1 MDSTTVKTERREEN
15 RGSRIESRG
24 REVENGGKAARI
36 GSWDAFKWLA
46 AFLVVAIHTSPLESV
61 WPYGDFL
68 LTRIA
73 ARLAVPFF
81 FMLTGYF
88 TVQVKKTEKKL
99 FLLYL
104 GVTCLYLPVQ
114 IYKYMGGE
122 TFTAGRILKDIFF
135 DGTFYH
141 LWYLPAC
148 MLGLVLM
155 TLLLKCGKENA
166 LAISILLYV
175 IGLLGDSYFGLVRL
189 SPFLSKVYDGM
200 FTCFSY
206 TRNGIFMAPLF
217 LLLGRLFREQE
228 KKWKQNKDKKPGAA
242 VIWNNRLEK
251 ELILFLCS
259 FVLMIQEA
267 LLLHNTD
274 WQRHDSMYLFLPLC
288 SYHLFVFLRCIN
300 ERAFPSERSGQRT
313 GRLWLKGPMYIY
325 FLHPLVIILVR
336 GCVKVIK
343 MSALVE
349 CSPLYYL
356 CVCVG
361 SFCVTAF
368 LCLVQDMVKTK
379 RKTGRTENT
388 HEK

>member
-1 MDSTTVKTERREEN
+1 MRQNMDSTTVKTENRE
-15 RGSRIESRG
+15 SRIES
-24 REVENGGKAARI
+24 GKAVRI
-36 GSWDAFKWLA
+36 KSWDAFKWLA
-46 AFLVVAIHTSPLESV
+46 AFLVVAIHTSPLESI

-148 MLGLVLM
+148 MLGLALM

-166 LAISILLYV
+166 IAISILLYV

-189 SPFLSKVYDGM
+189 SPILSKVYDGM

-228 KKWKQNKDKKPGAA
+228 KKGKQNK
-242 VIWNNRLEK
+242 EK

-267 LLLHNTD
+267 LLLHDTD
-274 WQRHDSMYLFLPLC
+274 WQKHDSMYLFLPLC
-288 SYHLFVFLRCIN
+288 SYHLLAFLRCVN
-300 ERAFPSERSGQRT
+300 ESPFLLERNGQRT

-336 GCVKVIK
+336 GCAKVIK
-343 MSALVE
+343 MPALVE

-356 CVCVG
+356 CVCAG
-361 SFCVTAF
+361 SFCATAF
-368 LCLVQDMVKTK
+368 LCLLQDMVKRK
-379 RKTGRTENT
+379 RKTVRTENT

>member
-1 MDSTTVKTERREEN
+1 MRQNMDSTTVKTENRE
-15 RGSRIESRG
+15 SRIESRG
-24 REVENGGKAARI
+24 REVENGGSRMESGKAARI
-36 GSWDAFKWLA
+36 KSWDAFKWLA
-46 AFLVVAIHTSPLESV
+46 AFLVVAVHTSPLESI

-99 FLLYL
+99 LLLYL

-122 TFTAGRILKDIFF
+122 TFTTGRILKDIFF

-148 MLGLVLM
+148 MLGLALM

-166 LAISILLYV
+166 MAISILLYV

-189 SPFLSKVYDGM
+189 SPVLSKVYDGM

-217 LLLGRLFREQE
+217 LLQGRLFREQE
-228 KKWKQNKDKKPGAA
+228 KKGKQNKNK
-242 VIWNNRLEK
+242 EK

-288 SYHLFVFLRCIN
+288 SYHLFAFLRCVN
-300 ERAFPSERSGQRT
+300 ERALPSERSGNRT
-313 GRLWLKGPMYIY
+313 DSLWLKGPMYIY

-336 GCVKVIK
+336 GCAKVIK
-343 MSALVE
+343 MPALVE

-356 CVCVG
+356 CVCAG
-361 SFCVTAF
+361 SFCATAF
-368 LCLVQDMVKTK
+368 LCLLQDMVKRK
-379 RKTGRTENT
+379 RKTVRTENT

>member
-1 MDSTTVKTERREEN
+1 MRQNMDSTTVKTENRE
-15 RGSRIESRG
+15 SRIESRG
-24 REVENGGKAARI
+24 REVENGGSRI
-36 GSWDAFKWLA
+36 ESWDAFKWLA
-46 AFLVVAIHTSPLESV
+46 AFLVVAVHTSPLESI

-99 FLLYL
+99 LLLYL

-148 MLGLVLM
+148 MLGLALM
-155 TLLLKCGKENA
+155 TLFLKCGKENA
-166 LAISILLYV
+166 VAISILLYV

-228 KKWKQNKDKKPGAA
+228 KKGKQNKNK
-242 VIWNNRLEK
+242 EK

-288 SYHLFVFLRCIN
+288 SYHLFVFLRCVN
-300 ERAFPSERSGQRT
+300 ERDLPSERSGKRADS
-313 GRLWLKGPMYIY
+313 LWLKGPMYIY

-336 GCVKVIK
+336 GCAKVIK
-343 MSALVE
+343 MPALVE

-356 CVCVG
+356 CVCAG
-361 SFCVTAF
+361 SFCATAF
-368 LCLVQDMVKTK
+368 LCLLQDMVKRK
-379 RKTGRTENT
+379 RKTARTENT

>member
-1 MDSTTVKTERREEN
+1 MRLNMDSTTVKTENRE
-15 RGSRIESRG
+15 SRIESRG
-24 REVENGGKAARI
+24 REVENGGSRMESGKAARI
-36 GSWDAFKWLA
+36 KSWDAFKWMA

-88 TVQVKKTEKKL
+88 TVEVRKTEKKL
-99 FLLYL
+99 LLLYL

-155 TLLLKCGKENA
+155 TLFLKCGKENA
-166 LAISILLYV
+166 MAISLLLYV

-189 SPFLSKVYDGM
+189 SPVLSKVYDGM

-228 KKWKQNKDKKPGAA
+228 KKRKQNKNK
-242 VIWNNRLEK
+242 EK

-288 SYHLFVFLRCIN
+288 SYHLFAFLRCVN
-300 ERAFPSERSGQRT
+300 ERDLPSERSGNRT
-313 GRLWLKGPMYIY
+313 DSLWLKGPMYIY

-336 GCVKVIK
+336 GCAKVIK
-343 MSALVE
+343 MPALVE

-356 CVCVG
+356 CVCAG
-361 SFCVTAF
+361 SFCATAF
-368 LCLVQDMVKTK
+368 LCLLQDMVKRK
-379 RKTGRTENT
+379 RKTARTENT

>member
-1 MDSTTVKTERREEN
+1 MRQNMDSTTVKTERREEN
-15 RGSRIESRG
+15 RESRIESRG
-24 REVENGGKAARI
+24 REVENGGSRI
-36 GSWDAFKWLA
+36 ESWDAFKWLA
-46 AFLVVAIHTSPLESV
+46 AFLVVAIHTSPLESI

-68 LTRIA
+68 LTRII

-88 TVQVKKTEKKL
+88 TVQVRKTEKKL

-155 TLLLKCGKENA
+155 TLFLKCGKENA
-166 LAISILLYV
+166 VAISILLYV

-189 SPFLSKVYDGM
+189 SPVLSKVYDGM

-228 KKWKQNKDKKPGAA
+228 KKGKLNK
-242 VIWNNRLEK
+242 EK
-251 ELILFLCS
+251 EIILFLCS

-288 SYHLFVFLRCIN
+288 SYHLFAFLRCVN
-300 ERAFPSERSGQRT
+300 ERDLPSERSGKRADS
-313 GRLWLKGPMYIY
+313 LWLKGPMYIY

-343 MSALVE
+343 MPALVE

-356 CVCVG
+356 CVCAG
-361 SFCVTAF
+361 SFCATAF
-368 LCLVQDMVKTK
+368 LCLLQDMVKRK
-379 RKTGRTENT
+379 RKTARTENT

>member
-1 MDSTTVKTERREEN
+1 MRQNMDSTTVKTE
-15 RGSRIESRG
+15 S
-24 REVENGGKAARI
+24 GKAARI
-36 GSWDAFKWLA
+36 KSWDAFKWLA
-46 AFLVVAIHTSPLESV
+46 AFLVVAIHTSPLESI

-148 MLGLVLM
+148 MLGLALM

-166 LAISILLYV
+166 VAISILLYV

-189 SPFLSKVYDGM
+189 SPILSKVYDGM

-217 LLLGRLFREQE
+217 LILGRLFREQE
-228 KKWKQNKDKKPGAA
+228 KKGKQNK
-242 VIWNNRLEK
+242 EK
-251 ELILFLCS
+251 ELILFL
-259 FVLMIQEA
+259 
-267 LLLHNTD
+267 
-274 WQRHDSMYLFLPLC
+274 
-288 SYHLFVFLRCIN
+288 
-300 ERAFPSERSGQRT
+300 
-313 GRLWLKGPMYIY
+313 
-325 FLHPLVIILVR
+325 
-336 GCVKVIK
+336 
-343 MSALVE
+343 
-349 CSPLYYL
+349 
-356 CVCVG
+356 
-361 SFCVTAF
+361 
-368 LCLVQDMVKTK
+368 
-379 RKTGRTENT
+379 
-388 HEK
+388 

>member
-1 MDSTTVKTERREEN
+1 MRQNMDSTTVKTERREEN

-24 REVENGGKAARI
+24 REVENGGSRI
-36 GSWDAFKWLA
+36 ESWDAFKWLA
-46 AFLVVAIHTSPLESV
+46 AFLVVAIHTSPLESI

-148 MLGLVLM
+148 MLGLALM

-166 LAISILLYV
+166 AAISILLYV

-189 SPFLSKVYDGM
+189 SPVLSKVYDGM

-228 KKWKQNKDKKPGAA
+228 KKGKQNK
-242 VIWNNRLEK
+242 EK

-267 LLLHNTD
+267 LLLHKTD

-288 SYHLFVFLRCIN
+288 SYHLFAFLRCVN
-300 ERAFPSERSGQRT
+300 ERDLPSERSGKRT
-313 GRLWLKGPMYIY
+313 DSLWLKGPMYIY

-336 GCVKVIK
+336 GCAKVIK
-343 MSALVE
+343 MPALVE

-356 CVCVG
+356 CVCAG
-361 SFCVTAF
+361 SFCATAF
-368 LCLVQDMVKTK
+368 LCLLQDMVKRK
-379 RKTGRTENT
+379 RKTVRTENT

>member
-1 MDSTTVKTERREEN
+1 MRQNMDSTTVKTENRE
-15 RGSRIESRG
+15 SRIESRG
-24 REVENGGKAARI
+24 REVENGGSRI
-36 GSWDAFKWLA
+36 ESWDAFKWLA
-46 AFLVVAIHTSPLESV
+46 AFLVVAVHTSPLESI

-99 FLLYL
+99 LLLYL

-148 MLGLVLM
+148 MLGLALM
-155 TLLLKCGKENA
+155 TLFLKCGKENA
-166 LAISILLYV
+166 VAISILLYV

-228 KKWKQNKDKKPGAA
+228 KKGKQNKNK
-242 VIWNNRLEK
+242 EK

-288 SYHLFVFLRCIN
+288 SYHLFVFLRCVN
-300 ERAFPSERSGQRT
+300 ERDLPSERSGNRT
-313 GRLWLKGPMYIY
+313 DSLWLKGPMYIY

-336 GCVKVIK
+336 GCAKVIK
-343 MSALVE
+343 MPALVE

-356 CVCVG
+356 CVCAG
-361 SFCVTAF
+361 SFCATAF
-368 LCLVQDMVKTK
+368 LCLLQDMVKRK
-379 RKTGRTENT
+379 RKTARTENT

>member
-1 MDSTTVKTERREEN
+1 MRQNMDSTTVKTENRE
-15 RGSRIESRG
+15 SRIESRG
-24 REVENGGKAARI
+24 REVENGGSRMESGKAARI
-36 GSWDAFKWLA
+36 KSWDAFKWLA
-46 AFLVVAIHTSPLESV
+46 AFLVVAIHTSPLESI

-148 MLGLVLM
+148 MLGLALM

-166 LAISILLYV
+166 VAISILLYV

-189 SPFLSKVYDGM
+189 SPILSKVYDGM

-217 LLLGRLFREQE
+217 LILGRLFREQE
-228 KKWKQNKDKKPGAA
+228 KKGKQNK
-242 VIWNNRLEK
+242 EK

-274 WQRHDSMYLFLPLC
+274 WQKHDSMYLFLPLC
-288 SYHLFVFLRCIN
+288 SYHLFAFLRCVN
-300 ERAFPSERSGQRT
+300 ERALPSERSGKRADS
-313 GRLWLKGPMYIY
+313 LWLKGPMYIY

-336 GCVKVIK
+336 GCAKVIK
-343 MSALVE
+343 MPALVE

-356 CVCVG
+356 CVCAG
-361 SFCVTAF
+361 SFCATAF
-368 LCLVQDMVKTK
+368 LCLLQDMVKRK
-379 RKTGRTENT
+379 RKTVRTENT

>member
-1 MDSTTVKTERREEN
+1 MRQNMDSTTVKTERREEN
-15 RGSRIESRG
+15 RESRIESRG
-24 REVENGGKAARI
+24 REVENGGSRI
-36 GSWDAFKWLA
+36 ESWDAFKWLA
-46 AFLVVAIHTSPLESV
+46 AFLVVAVHTSPLESI

-99 FLLYL
+99 LLLYL

-148 MLGLVLM
+148 MLGLALM
-155 TLLLKCGKENA
+155 TLFLKCGKENA
-166 LAISILLYV
+166 VAISILLYV

-189 SPFLSKVYDGM
+189 SPVLSKVYDGM

-228 KKWKQNKDKKPGAA
+228 KKGKQNKNK
-242 VIWNNRLEK
+242 EK

-288 SYHLFVFLRCIN
+288 SYHLFAFLRCVN
-300 ERAFPSERSGQRT
+300 ERDLPSERSGKRADS
-313 GRLWLKGPMYIY
+313 LWLKGPMYIY

-336 GCVKVIK
+336 GCAKVIK
-343 MSALVE
+343 MPALVE

-356 CVCVG
+356 CVCAG
-361 SFCVTAF
+361 SFCATAF
-368 LCLVQDMVKTK
+368 LCLLQDMVKRK
-379 RKTGRTENT
+379 RKTVRTENT

>member
-1 MDSTTVKTERREEN
+1 MRQNMDSTTVKTENRE
-15 RGSRIESRG
+15 SRIESRG
-24 REVENGGKAARI
+24 REVENGGSKMESGKAARI

-46 AFLVVAIHTSPLESV
+46 AFLVVAIHTSPFESI

-148 MLGLVLM
+148 MLGLALM

-166 LAISILLYV
+166 VAISILLYV

-189 SPFLSKVYDGM
+189 SPILSKVYDGM

-217 LLLGRLFREQE
+217 LILGRLFREKE
-228 KKWKQNKDKKPGAA
+228 KKRKQNK
-242 VIWNNRLEK
+242 EK

-274 WQRHDSMYLFLPLC
+274 WQKHDSMYLFLPLC
-288 SYHLFVFLRCIN
+288 SYHLFAFLRCVN
-300 ERAFPSERSGQRT
+300 ERALPSERSGKRADS
-313 GRLWLKGPMYIY
+313 LWLKGPMYIY

-336 GCVKVIK
+336 GCAKVIK
-343 MSALVE
+343 MPALVE

-356 CVCVG
+356 CVCAG
-361 SFCVTAF
+361 SFCATAF
-368 LCLVQDMVKTK
+368 LCLLQDMVKRK
-379 RKTGRTENT
+379 RKTVRTENT

>member
-1 MDSTTVKTERREEN
+1 MRQNMDSTTVKTENRE
-15 RGSRIESRG
+15 SRIESRG
-24 REVENGGKAARI
+24 REVENGGSKMESGKAARI

-46 AFLVVAIHTSPLESV
+46 AFLVVAIHTSPLESI

-148 MLGLVLM
+148 MLGLALM

-166 LAISILLYV
+166 VAISILLYV

-189 SPFLSKVYDGM
+189 SPILSKVYDGM

-217 LLLGRLFREQE
+217 LILGRLFREKE
-228 KKWKQNKDKKPGAA
+228 KKRKQNK
-242 VIWNNRLEK
+242 EK

-274 WQRHDSMYLFLPLC
+274 WQKHDSMYLFLPLC
-288 SYHLFVFLRCIN
+288 SYHLFAFLRCVN
-300 ERAFPSERSGQRT
+300 ERALPSERSGKRADS
-313 GRLWLKGPMYIY
+313 LWLKGPMYIY

-336 GCVKVIK
+336 GCAKVIK
-343 MSALVE
+343 MPALVE

-356 CVCVG
+356 CVCAG
-361 SFCVTAF
+361 SFCATAF
-368 LCLVQDMVKTK
+368 LCLLQDMVKRK
-379 RKTGRTENT
+379 RKTVRTENT

>member
-1 MDSTTVKTERREEN
+1 MRQNMDSTTVKMERREEN
-15 RGSRIESRG
+15 GESRIESRG
-24 REVENGGKAARI
+24 REVENGGSRI
-36 GSWDAFKWLA
+36 KSWDAFKWLA
-46 AFLVVAIHTSPLESV
+46 AFLVVAIHTSPLESI

-148 MLGLVLM
+148 MLGLALM

-166 LAISILLYV
+166 VAISILLYV

-189 SPFLSKVYDGM
+189 SPILSKVYDGM

-217 LLLGRLFREQE
+217 LILGRLFREQE
-228 KKWKQNKDKKPGAA
+228 KKGKQNK
-242 VIWNNRLEK
+242 EK

-267 LLLHNTD
+267 LLLHDTD
-274 WQRHDSMYLFLPLC
+274 WQKHDSMYLFLPLC
-288 SYHLFVFLRCIN
+288 SYHLFAFLRCVN
-300 ERAFPSERSGQRT
+300 ERALPSERSGKQADS
-313 GRLWLKGPMYIY
+313 LWLKGPMYIY

-336 GCVKVIK
+336 GCAKVIK
-343 MSALVE
+343 MPALVE

-356 CVCVG
+356 CVCAG
-361 SFCVTAF
+361 SFCATAF
-368 LCLVQDMVKTK
+368 LCLLQDMVKRK
-379 RKTGRTENT
+379 RKTVRTENT

>member
-1 MDSTTVKTERREEN
+1 MRQNMDSTTVKTENRE
-15 RGSRIESRG
+15 SRMESRG
-24 REVENGGKAARI
+24 REVENGGSRMESGKAARI
-36 GSWDAFKWLA
+36 GSWDAFKWMA
-46 AFLVVAIHTSPLESV
+46 AFLVVAVHTSPLESI

-99 FLLYL
+99 LLLYL

-148 MLGLVLM
+148 MLGLALM
-155 TLLLKCGKENA
+155 TLFLKCGKENA
-166 LAISILLYV
+166 VAISILLYV

-228 KKWKQNKDKKPGAA
+228 KKGKQNKNK
-242 VIWNNRLEK
+242 EK

-288 SYHLFVFLRCIN
+288 SYHLFAFLRCVN
-300 ERAFPSERSGQRT
+300 ERDLPSERSGNRADS
-313 GRLWLKGPMYIY
+313 LWLKGPMYIY

-336 GCVKVIK
+336 GCAKVIK
-343 MSALVE
+343 MPALVE

-356 CVCVG
+356 CVCAG
-361 SFCVTAF
+361 SFCATAF
-368 LCLVQDMVKTK
+368 LCLLQDMVKRK
-379 RKTGRTENT
+379 RKTVRTENT

>member
-1 MDSTTVKTERREEN
+1 MRQNMDSTTVKTERREEN
-15 RGSRIESRG
+15 RESRIESRG
-24 REVENGGKAARI
+24 REVENGGSRI
-36 GSWDAFKWLA
+36 ESWDAFKWLA
-46 AFLVVAIHTSPLESV
+46 AFLVVAVHTSPLESI

-68 LTRIA
+68 LTRII

-99 FLLYL
+99 LLLYL

-148 MLGLVLM
+148 MLGLALM
-155 TLLLKCGKENA
+155 TLFLKCGKENA
-166 LAISILLYV
+166 VAISILLYV

-189 SPFLSKVYDGM
+189 SPVLSKVYDGM

-228 KKWKQNKDKKPGAA
+228 KKGKQNKNK
-242 VIWNNRLEK
+242 EK

-288 SYHLFVFLRCIN
+288 SYHLFVFLRCVN
-300 ERAFPSERSGQRT
+300 ERALPSERSGNRT
-313 GRLWLKGPMYIY
+313 DSLWLKGPMYIY

-336 GCVKVIK
+336 GCTKVIK
-343 MSALVE
+343 MPALVE

-356 CVCVG
+356 CVCAG
-361 SFCVTAF
+361 SFCATAF
-368 LCLVQDMVKTK
+368 LCLLQDMVKRK
-379 RKTGRTENT
+379 RKTVRTENT

>member
-1 MDSTTVKTERREEN
+1 MRQNMDSTTVKTENRE
-15 RGSRIESRG
+15 SRIESRG
-24 REVENGGKAARI
+24 REVENGGSRMESGKAARVK
-36 GSWDAFKWLA
+36 SWDAFKWLA
-46 AFLVVAIHTSPLESV
+46 AFLVVAIHTSPLESI

-68 LTRIA
+68 LTRII

-99 FLLYL
+99 LLLYL

-122 TFTAGRILKDIFF
+122 TFTTGRILKDIFF

-148 MLGLVLM
+148 MLGLALM
-155 TLLLKCGKENA
+155 TLFLKCGKENA
-166 LAISILLYV
+166 MAISLLLYV

-189 SPFLSKVYDGM
+189 SPVLSKVYDGM

-228 KKWKQNKDKKPGAA
+228 KKGKQNKNK
-242 VIWNNRLEK
+242 EK

-288 SYHLFVFLRCIN
+288 SYHLFVFLRCVN
-300 ERAFPSERSGQRT
+300 ERALPSERSGKRADS
-313 GRLWLKGPMYIY
+313 LWLKGPMYIY

-336 GCVKVIK
+336 GCAKVIK
-343 MSALVE
+343 MPALVE

-356 CVCVG
+356 CVCAG
-361 SFCVTAF
+361 SFCATAF
-368 LCLVQDMVKTK
+368 LCLLQDMVKRK
-379 RKTGRTENT
+379 RKTARTENT

>member
-1 MDSTTVKTERREEN
+1 MRQNMDSTTVKMERREEN
-15 RGSRIESRG
+15 RESRIESRG
-24 REVENGGKAARI
+24 REVENGGSRI
-36 GSWDAFKWLA
+36 ESWDAFKWLA
-46 AFLVVAIHTSPLESV
+46 AFLVVAIHTSPLESI

-148 MLGLVLM
+148 MLGLALM

-166 LAISILLYV
+166 VAISILLYV

-189 SPFLSKVYDGM
+189 SPVLSKVYDGM

-217 LLLGRLFREQE
+217 LILGRLFREKE
-228 KKWKQNKDKKPGAA
+228 KKRKQNK
-242 VIWNNRLEK
+242 EK

-274 WQRHDSMYLFLPLC
+274 WQKHDSMYLFLPLC
-288 SYHLFVFLRCIN
+288 SYHLFAFLRCVN
-300 ERAFPSERSGQRT
+300 ERALPSERSGKRADS
-313 GRLWLKGPMYIY
+313 LWLKGPMYIY

-336 GCVKVIK
+336 GCAKVIK
-343 MSALVE
+343 MPALVE

-356 CVCVG
+356 CVCAG
-361 SFCVTAF
+361 SFCATAF
-368 LCLVQDMVKTK
+368 LCLLQDMVKRK
-379 RKTGRTENT
+379 RKTVRTENT

>member
-15 RGSRIESRG
+15 GESRIES
-24 REVENGGKAARI
+24 GKVARI
-36 GSWDAFKWLA
+36 KSWDAFKWLA

-88 TVQVKKTEKKL
+88 TVQVRKTEKKM

-228 KKWKQNKDKKPGAA
+228 KKWKRNKDKKPGAA

-267 LLLHNTD
+267 LLLHDTD
-274 WQRHDSMYLFLPLC
+274 WQKHDSMYLFLPLC
-288 SYHLFVFLRCIN
+288 SYHLFAFLRCVN
-300 ERAFPSERSGQRT
+300 ERALPSERSGKQADS
-313 GRLWLKGPMYIY
+313 LWLKGPMYIY

-336 GCVKVIK
+336 GCAKVIK
-343 MSALVE
+343 MPALVE

-356 CVCVG
+356 CVCAG
-361 SFCVTAF
+361 SFCATAF
-368 LCLVQDMVKTK
+368 LCLLQDMVKRK
-379 RKTGRTENT
+379 RKTVRTENT

>member
-1 MDSTTVKTERREEN
+1 MRQNMDSTTVKTERREEN
-15 RGSRIESRG
+15 RESRIESRG
-24 REVENGGKAARI
+24 REVENGGSRI
-36 GSWDAFKWLA
+36 ESWDAFKWLA
-46 AFLVVAIHTSPLESV
+46 AFLVVAVHTSPLESI

-88 TVQVKKTEKKL
+88 TVQVRKTEKKL
-99 FLLYL
+99 LLLYL

-122 TFTAGRILKDIFF
+122 TFNAGRILKDIFF

-148 MLGLVLM
+148 MLGLALM
-155 TLLLKCGKENA
+155 TLFLKCGKENA
-166 LAISILLYV
+166 MAISILLYV

-189 SPFLSKVYDGM
+189 SPVLSKVYDGM

-228 KKWKQNKDKKPGAA
+228 KKGKQNK
-242 VIWNNRLEK
+242 EK

-288 SYHLFVFLRCIN
+288 SYHLFVFLRCVN
-300 ERAFPSERSGQRT
+300 ERALLSERSGNRT
-313 GRLWLKGPMYIY
+313 DSLWLKGPMYIY

-336 GCVKVIK
+336 GCAKVIK
-343 MSALVE
+343 MPALVE

-356 CVCVG
+356 CVCAG
-361 SFCVTAF
+361 SFCATAF
-368 LCLVQDMVKTK
+368 LCLLQDMVKRK
-379 RKTGRTENT
+379 RKTARTENT

>member
-1 MDSTTVKTERREEN
+1 MRQNMDSTTVKSERREEN
-15 RGSRIESRG
+15 RESRIESRG
-24 REVENGGKAARI
+24 REVENGGSKMESGKAARI

-46 AFLVVAIHTSPLESV
+46 AFLVVAIHTSPLESI

-148 MLGLVLM
+148 MLGLALM

-166 LAISILLYV
+166 VAISILLYV

-189 SPFLSKVYDGM
+189 SPILSKVYDGM

-217 LLLGRLFREQE
+217 LILGRLFREKE
-228 KKWKQNKDKKPGAA
+228 KKRKQNK
-242 VIWNNRLEK
+242 EK

-274 WQRHDSMYLFLPLC
+274 WQKHDSMYLFLPLC
-288 SYHLFVFLRCIN
+288 SYHLFAFLRCVN
-300 ERAFPSERSGQRT
+300 ERALPSERSGKRADS
-313 GRLWLKGPMYIY
+313 LWLKGPMYIY

-336 GCVKVIK
+336 GCAKVIK
-343 MSALVE
+343 MPALVE

-356 CVCVG
+356 CVCAG
-361 SFCVTAF
+361 SFCATAF
-368 LCLVQDMVKTK
+368 LCLLQDMVKRK
-379 RKTGRTENT
+379 RKTVRTENT

>member
-1 MDSTTVKTERREEN
+1 MRQNMDSTTVKTENRE
-15 RGSRIESRG
+15 SRIESRG
-24 REVENGGKAARI
+24 REVENGGSRI
-36 GSWDAFKWLA
+36 ESWDAFKWLA
-46 AFLVVAIHTSPLESV
+46 AFLVVAVHTSPLESI

-68 LTRIA
+68 LTRII

-99 FLLYL
+99 LLLYL

-155 TLLLKCGKENA
+155 TLFLKCGKENA
-166 LAISILLYV
+166 VAISILLYV

-189 SPFLSKVYDGM
+189 SPVLSKVYDGM

-228 KKWKQNKDKKPGAA
+228 KKGKQNKNK
-242 VIWNNRLEK
+242 EK

-288 SYHLFVFLRCIN
+288 SYHLFAFLRCVN
-300 ERAFPSERSGQRT
+300 ERDLPSERSGKRADS
-313 GRLWLKGPMYIY
+313 LWLKGPMYIY

-343 MSALVE
+343 MPALVE

-356 CVCVG
+356 CVCAG
-361 SFCVTAF
+361 SFCATAF
-368 LCLVQDMVKTK
+368 LCLLQDMVKRK
-379 RKTGRTENT
+379 RKTARTENT

>member
-1 MDSTTVKTERREEN
+1 MRQNMDSTTVKTENRE
-15 RGSRIESRG
+15 SRIESRG
-24 REVENGGKAARI
+24 REVENGGSRI
-36 GSWDAFKWLA
+36 ESWDAFKWLA
-46 AFLVVAIHTSPLESV
+46 AFLVVAVHTSPLESI

-99 FLLYL
+99 LLLYL

-148 MLGLVLM
+148 MLGLALM

-166 LAISILLYV
+166 MAISILLYV

-189 SPFLSKVYDGM
+189 SPVLSKVYDGM

-228 KKWKQNKDKKPGAA
+228 KKGKQNKNK
-242 VIWNNRLEK
+242 EK

-288 SYHLFVFLRCIN
+288 SYHLFVFLRCVN
-300 ERAFPSERSGQRT
+300 ERDLPSERSGNRT
-313 GRLWLKGPMYIY
+313 DSLWLKGPMYIY

-336 GCVKVIK
+336 GCAKVIK
-343 MSALVE
+343 MPALVE

-356 CVCVG
+356 CVCAG
-361 SFCVTAF
+361 SFCATAF
-368 LCLVQDMVKTK
+368 LCLLQDMVKRK
-379 RKTGRTENT
+379 RKTARTENT

>member
-1 MDSTTVKTERREEN
+1 MRQNMDSTTVKTENRE
-15 RGSRIESRG
+15 SRIESRG
-24 REVENGGKAARI
+24 REGENGGSRI
-36 GSWDAFKWLA
+36 ESWDAFKWLA
-46 AFLVVAIHTSPLESV
+46 AFLVVAIHTSPIESI

-88 TVQVKKTEKKL
+88 TVQVRKTEKKL
-99 FLLYL
+99 LLLYL

-155 TLLLKCGKENA
+155 TLFLKCGKENA
-166 LAISILLYV
+166 VAISILLYA

-189 SPFLSKVYDGM
+189 SPVLSKVYDGM

-206 TRNGIFMAPLF
+206 TRNGIFMTPLF

-228 KKWKQNKDKKPGAA
+228 KKGKLNK
-242 VIWNNRLEK
+242 EK

-288 SYHLFVFLRCIN
+288 SYHLFVFLRCVN
-300 ERAFPSERSGQRT
+300 ERDLPSERSGKRADS
-313 GRLWLKGPMYIY
+313 LWLKGPMYIY

-336 GCVKVIK
+336 GCAKVIK
-343 MSALVE
+343 MPALVE

-356 CVCVG
+356 CVCAG
-361 SFCVTAF
+361 SFCATAF
-368 LCLVQDMVKTK
+368 LCLLQDMVKRK
-379 RKTGRTENT
+379 RKTVRTENT

>member
-1 MDSTTVKTERREEN
+1 MRQNMDSTTVKTERREEN
-15 RGSRIESRG
+15 REGRIESRG
-24 REVENGGKAARI
+24 REVENGGSRI
-36 GSWDAFKWLA
+36 ESWDAFKWLA
-46 AFLVVAIHTSPLESV
+46 AFLVVAIHTSPLESI

-148 MLGLVLM
+148 MLGLALM

-166 LAISILLYV
+166 IAISILLYV

-189 SPFLSKVYDGM
+189 SPILSKVYDGM

-217 LLLGRLFREQE
+217 LILGRLFREQE
-228 KKWKQNKDKKPGAA
+228 KKGKQNK
-242 VIWNNRLEK
+242 EK

-274 WQRHDSMYLFLPLC
+274 WQKHDSMYLFLPLC
-288 SYHLFVFLRCIN
+288 SYHLFAFLRCVN
-300 ERAFPSERSGQRT
+300 ERALPSERSGKRADS
-313 GRLWLKGPMYIY
+313 LWLKGPMYIY

-336 GCVKVIK
+336 GCAKVIK
-343 MSALVE
+343 MPALVE

-356 CVCVG
+356 CVCAG
-361 SFCVTAF
+361 SFCATAF
-368 LCLVQDMVKTK
+368 LCLLQDMVKRK
-379 RKTGRTENT
+379 RKTVRTENT

>member
-1 MDSTTVKTERREEN
+1 MRQNMDSTTVKTERREEN
-15 RGSRIESRG
+15 RESRIESRG
-24 REVENGGKAARI
+24 REVENGGSRI
-36 GSWDAFKWLA
+36 ESWDAFKWMA
-46 AFLVVAIHTSPLESV
+46 AFLVVAVHTSPLESI

-99 FLLYL
+99 LLLYL

-122 TFTAGRILKDIFF
+122 TFTTGRILKDIFF

-148 MLGLVLM
+148 MLGLALM
-155 TLLLKCGKENA
+155 TLFLKCGKENA
-166 LAISILLYV
+166 VAISILLYV

-228 KKWKQNKDKKPGAA
+228 KKGKQNKNK
-242 VIWNNRLEK
+242 EK

-259 FVLMIQEA
+259 LVLMIQEA

-288 SYHLFVFLRCIN
+288 SYHLFVFLRCVN
-300 ERAFPSERSGQRT
+300 ERALPSERSGKRADS
-313 GRLWLKGPMYIY
+313 LWLKGPMYIY

-336 GCVKVIK
+336 GCAKVIK
-343 MSALVE
+343 MPALVE

-356 CVCVG
+356 CVCAG
-361 SFCVTAF
+361 SFCATAF
-368 LCLVQDMVKTK
+368 LCLLQDMVKRK
-379 RKTGRTENT
+379 RKQ
-388 HEK
+388 

>member
-1 MDSTTVKTERREEN
+1 MRQNMDSTTVKTENRE
-15 RGSRIESRG
+15 SRIESRG
-24 REVENGGKAARI
+24 REVENGGSRMESGKAARI
-36 GSWDAFKWLA
+36 KSWDAFKWMA
-46 AFLVVAIHTSPLESV
+46 AFLVVAIHTSPLESI

-68 LTRIA
+68 LTRII

-99 FLLYL
+99 LLLYL

-148 MLGLVLM
+148 MLGLALM

-166 LAISILLYV
+166 VAISLLLYV

-189 SPFLSKVYDGM
+189 SPVLSKVYDGM

-228 KKWKQNKDKKPGAA
+228 KKGKLNK
-242 VIWNNRLEK
+242 EK

-288 SYHLFVFLRCIN
+288 SYHLFAFLRCVN
-300 ERAFPSERSGQRT
+300 ERDLPSERSENRT
-313 GRLWLKGPMYIY
+313 DSLWLKGPMYIY

-336 GCVKVIK
+336 GCAKVIK
-343 MSALVE
+343 MPALVE

-356 CVCVG
+356 CVCAG
-361 SFCVTAF
+361 SFCATAF
-368 LCLVQDMVKTK
+368 LCLLQDMVKRK
-379 RKTGRTENT
+379 RKTARTENT

>member
-1 MDSTTVKTERREEN
+1 MRQNMDSTTVKTERREEN
-15 RGSRIESRG
+15 RESRIESRG
-24 REVENGGKAARI
+24 REVENGGSRI
-36 GSWDAFKWLA
+36 ESWDAFKWLA
-46 AFLVVAIHTSPLESV
+46 AFLVVAIHTSPLESI

-99 FLLYL
+99 LLLYL

-141 LWYLPAC
+141 LWYLSAC
-148 MLGLVLM
+148 MLGLALM
-155 TLLLKCGKENA
+155 TLFLKCGKENA
-166 LAISILLYV
+166 VAISILLYV

-189 SPFLSKVYDGM
+189 SPVLSKVYDGM

-228 KKWKQNKDKKPGAA
+228 KKGKLNK
-242 VIWNNRLEK
+242 EK

-288 SYHLFVFLRCIN
+288 SYHLFAFLRCVN
-300 ERAFPSERSGQRT
+300 ERDLPSERSGKRADS
-313 GRLWLKGPMYIY
+313 LWLKGPMYIY

-336 GCVKVIK
+336 GCAKVIK
-343 MSALVE
+343 MPALVE

-356 CVCVG
+356 CVCAG
-361 SFCVTAF
+361 SFCATAF
-368 LCLVQDMVKTK
+368 LCQLQDMVKRK
-379 RKTGRTENT
+379 RKTVRTENT

>member
-1 MDSTTVKTERREEN
+1 MRQNMDSTTVKTENRE
-15 RGSRIESRG
+15 SRIESRG
-24 REVENGGKAARI
+24 REVENGGSRMESGKAARI
-36 GSWDAFKWLA
+36 KSWDAFKWLA
-46 AFLVVAIHTSPLESV
+46 AFLVVAIHTSPLESI

-88 TVQVKKTEKKL
+88 TVEVKKTEKKL
-99 FLLYL
+99 LLLYL

-122 TFTAGRILKDIFF
+122 TFTAVRILKDIFF
-135 DGTFYH
+135 NGTFYH

-155 TLLLKCGKENA
+155 TLFLKCGKENA
-166 LAISILLYV
+166 VVISILLYV

-189 SPFLSKVYDGM
+189 SPVLSKVYDGM

-228 KKWKQNKDKKPGAA
+228 KKGKLNK
-242 VIWNNRLEK
+242 EK

-267 LLLHNTD
+267 LLLHNMD

-288 SYHLFVFLRCIN
+288 SYHLFAFLRCVN
-300 ERAFPSERSGQRT
+300 ERPFLLERSGKRADS
-313 GRLWLKGPMYIY
+313 LWLKGPMYIY

-336 GCVKVIK
+336 GCAKVIK
-343 MSALVE
+343 MPALVE

-356 CVCVG
+356 CVCAG
-361 SFCVTAF
+361 SFCATAF
-368 LCLVQDMVKTK
+368 LCLLQDMVKRK
-379 RKTGRTENT
+379 RKTVRTENT
-388 HEK
+388 HEI

>member
-1 MDSTTVKTERREEN
+1 MRQNMDSTTVKTERREEN
-15 RGSRIESRG
+15 RESRIESRG
-24 REVENGGKAARI
+24 REVENGGSRMESGKAARI
-36 GSWDAFKWLA
+36 KSWDAFKWLA
-46 AFLVVAIHTSPLESV
+46 AFLVVAIHTSPLESI

-99 FLLYL
+99 LLLYL

-148 MLGLVLM
+148 MLGLALM
-155 TLLLKCGKENA
+155 TLFLKCGKENA
-166 LAISILLYV
+166 VAISLLLYV

-189 SPFLSKVYDGM
+189 SPVLSKVYDGM

-228 KKWKQNKDKKPGAA
+228 KKGKLNK
-242 VIWNNRLEK
+242 EK

-288 SYHLFVFLRCIN
+288 SYHLFAFLRCVN
-300 ERAFPSERSGQRT
+300 ERALPSERSGKRADS
-313 GRLWLKGPMYIY
+313 LWMKGPMYIY

-336 GCVKVIK
+336 GCAKVIK
-343 MSALVE
+343 MPALVE

-356 CVCVG
+356 CVCAG
-361 SFCVTAF
+361 SFCATAF
-368 LCLVQDMVKTK
+368 LCLLQDMVKRK
-379 RKTGRTENT
+379 RKTVRTENT

>member
-1 MDSTTVKTERREEN
+1 MRQNMDSTTVKTENRE
-15 RGSRIESRG
+15 SRIESRG
-24 REVENGGKAARI
+24 REVENGGSRMESGKAARI
-36 GSWDAFKWLA
+36 KSWDAFKWLA
-46 AFLVVAIHTSPLESV
+46 AFLVVAIHTSPLESI

-68 LTRIA
+68 LTRIV

-148 MLGLVLM
+148 MLGLALM

-166 LAISILLYV
+166 VAISILLYV

-189 SPFLSKVYDGM
+189 SPILSKVYDGM

-217 LLLGRLFREQE
+217 LILGRLFREQE
-228 KKWKQNKDKKPGAA
+228 KKGKQNK
-242 VIWNNRLEK
+242 EK

-274 WQRHDSMYLFLPLC
+274 WQKHDSMYLFLPLC
-288 SYHLFVFLRCIN
+288 SYHLFAFLRCVN
-300 ERAFPSERSGQRT
+300 ERALPSERSGKQADS
-313 GRLWLKGPMYIY
+313 LWLKGPMYIY

-336 GCVKVIK
+336 GCAKVIK
-343 MSALVE
+343 MPALVE

-356 CVCVG
+356 CVCAG
-361 SFCVTAF
+361 SFCATAF
-368 LCLVQDMVKTK
+368 LCLLQDMVKRK
-379 RKTGRTENT
+379 RKTVRTENT

>member
-1 MDSTTVKTERREEN
+1 MRQNMDSATVKTENRE
-15 RGSRIESRG
+15 SRIESRG
-24 REVENGGKAARI
+24 REVENGGSRMESGKAARI

-46 AFLVVAIHTSPLESV
+46 AFLVVAVHTSPLESI

-88 TVQVKKTEKKL
+88 TVEVKKTEKKL

-148 MLGLVLM
+148 MLGLALM
-155 TLLLKCGKENA
+155 TLFLKCRKENA
-166 LAISILLYV
+166 VAISILLYV
-175 IGLLGDSYFGLVRL
+175 IGLLGDSYFGPVRL
-189 SPFLSKVYDGM
+189 SPVLSKVYDGM

-228 KKWKQNKDKKPGAA
+228 KKGKLNK
-242 VIWNNRLEK
+242 EK

-267 LLLHNTD
+267 LLLHKTD

-288 SYHLFVFLRCIN
+288 SYHLFAFLRCVN
-300 ERAFPSERSGQRT
+300 ERALPSEKSGKRADS
-313 GRLWLKGPMYIY
+313 LWLKGPMYIY

-336 GCVKVIK
+336 GCAKVIK
-343 MSALVE
+343 MPALVE

-356 CVCVG
+356 CVCAG
-361 SFCVTAF
+361 SFCATAF
-368 LCLVQDMVKTK
+368 LCLLQDMVKRK
-379 RKTGRTENT
+379 RKTVRTENT

>member
-1 MDSTTVKTERREEN
+1 M
-15 RGSRIESRG
+15 
-24 REVENGGKAARI
+24 
-36 GSWDAFKWLA
+36 
-46 AFLVVAIHTSPLESV
+46 VAIHTSPLESI

-68 LTRIA
+68 LTRII

-99 FLLYL
+99 LLLYL

-155 TLLLKCGKENA
+155 TLFLKCGKENA
-166 LAISILLYV
+166 MAISLLLYV

-189 SPFLSKVYDGM
+189 SPVLSKVYDGM

-228 KKWKQNKDKKPGAA
+228 KKGKQNKNK
-242 VIWNNRLEK
+242 EK

-288 SYHLFVFLRCIN
+288 SYHLFVFLRCVN
-300 ERAFPSERSGQRT
+300 ERALPSERSGKRADS
-313 GRLWLKGPMYIY
+313 LWLKGPMYIY

-336 GCVKVIK
+336 GCAKVIK
-343 MSALVE
+343 MPALVE

-356 CVCVG
+356 CVCAG
-361 SFCVTAF
+361 SFCATAF
-368 LCLVQDMVKTK
+368 LCLLQDMVKRK
-379 RKTGRTENT
+379 RKTARTENT
-388 HEK
+388 HEI

>member
-1 MDSTTVKTERREEN
+1 MRQNMDSTTVKTERREEN
-15 RGSRIESRG
+15 RESRIESIG
-24 REVENGGKAARI
+24 REGENGGSRMESGKAARI
-36 GSWDAFKWLA
+36 KSWDAFKWMA
-46 AFLVVAIHTSPLESV
+46 AFLVVAVHTSPLESI

-88 TVQVKKTEKKL
+88 AVQVKKTEKKL

-148 MLGLVLM
+148 MLGLALM

-166 LAISILLYV
+166 VAISILLYV

-189 SPFLSKVYDGM
+189 SPILSKVYDGM

-217 LLLGRLFREQE
+217 LILGRLFREQE
-228 KKWKQNKDKKPGAA
+228 KKGKQNK
-242 VIWNNRLEK
+242 EK

-267 LLLHNTD
+267 LLLHDTD
-274 WQRHDSMYLFLPLC
+274 WQKHDSMYLFLPLC
-288 SYHLFVFLRCIN
+288 SYHLFAFLRCVN
-300 ERAFPSERSGQRT
+300 ERALPSERSGKRADS
-313 GRLWLKGPMYIY
+313 LWLKGPMYIY

-336 GCVKVIK
+336 GCAKVIK
-343 MSALVE
+343 MPALVE

-356 CVCVG
+356 CVCAG
-361 SFCVTAF
+361 SFCATAF
-368 LCLVQDMVKTK
+368 LCLLQDMVKRK
-379 RKTGRTENT
+379 RKTVRTENT

>member
-1 MDSTTVKTERREEN
+1 MRQNMDSTTVKTENRE
-15 RGSRIESRG
+15 SRIESRG
-24 REVENGGKAARI
+24 REVENGGSRMESGKAARI
-36 GSWDAFKWLA
+36 ESWDAFKWMA
-46 AFLVVAIHTSPLESV
+46 AFLVVAIHTSPLESI

-88 TVQVKKTEKKL
+88 TVEVKKTEKKL
-99 FLLYL
+99 LLLYL

-122 TFTAGRILKDIFF
+122 TFTTGRILKDIFF

-148 MLGLVLM
+148 MLGLALM

-166 LAISILLYV
+166 VAISILLYV

-189 SPFLSKVYDGM
+189 SPVLSKVYDGM

-228 KKWKQNKDKKPGAA
+228 KKGKQNKNK
-242 VIWNNRLEK
+242 EK

-288 SYHLFVFLRCIN
+288 SYHLFVFLRCVN
-300 ERAFPSERSGQRT
+300 ERDLPSERSGKRADS
-313 GRLWLKGPMYIY
+313 LWLKGPMYIY

-336 GCVKVIK
+336 GSAKVIK
-343 MSALVE
+343 MPALVE

-356 CVCVG
+356 CVCAG
-361 SFCVTAF
+361 SFCATAF
-368 LCLVQDMVKTK
+368 LCLLQDMVKRK
-379 RKTGRTENT
+379 RKQ
-388 HEK
+388 